1 MKRTVALIILD
12 GYGIGKNEPANAV
25 LGARKPNLD
34 RIFACNPTT
43 SISASGLDVGLP
55 EGQMGN
61 SEVGHLNIGAGRIVY
76 QELTR
81 IGKAIQD
88 GDFFENREFLQAIDF
103 VKHNCKESEK
113 KGDKP
118 CNKLHLFG
126 LFSDGGVHS
135 HIDHLYAL
143 LRLAKK
149 QGLEEVYVHAFTDGR
164 DTSTTGGLTYL
175 KEFEKK
181 AKEIGIG
188 RIASVSGRYYAMDRD
203 KRWDRIEK
211 AYLILTEGS
220 TDVDAEL
227 PGGSEGIAH
236 YESATEIF
244 ERSYA
249 DGVTDE
255 FIVPTAV
262 YEKGSP
268 VALVEDGDAVIFY
281 NFRPDR
287 ARQISRAFL
296 DENFDGFE
304 RRKRDLYFVGMT
316 QYDATIDWIHTAYL
330 PQRLENTLGE
340 YASKLGMRQLRI
352 AETEKY
358 AHVTFF
364 FGGGV
369 EKSYE
374 GEERILVNSPKVA
387 TYDLKPEMSA
397 FEVTDRLIEQIEK
410 DCFDIIICNYA
421 NPDMV
426 GHTGVYEAAV
436 KAIEAVDTCI
446 GRVVEA
452 LEKIGAGYIITADHG
467 NSECMANPDGTPMTA
482 HTTNLVP
489 LVIGGCG
496 DLPLR
501 EGGVLSDIA
510 PTILDL
516 MRVEKP
522 LEMSGKSLVRKQ
534 NTPILSCG
542 IECPVR

>member
-12 GYGIGKNEPANAV
+12 GYGIGKNEPSNAV
-25 LGARKPNLD
+25 LGAKKPNLD
-34 RIFACNPTT
+34 RIFASNPAT

-81 IGKAIQD
+81 IGKAIRD
-88 GDFFENREFLQAIDF
+88 GDFFENPEFLGAIDF
-103 VKHNCKESEK
+103 VKQNRKTSAEK
-113 KGDKP
+113 GEAP
-118 CNKLHLFG
+118 FNKLHLFG

-143 LRLAKK
+143 LKLAKN

-164 DTSTTGGLTYL
+164 DTSTTGGLSYL
-175 KEFEKK
+175 REFEKQ

-211 AYLILTEGS
+211 AYRVMTEGS
-220 TDVDAEL
+220 PSCGAADL
-227 PGGSEGIAH
+227 PPCP
-236 YESATEIF
+236 ESAAEIF
-244 ERSYA
+244 EKSYA
-249 DGVTDE
+249 NGVTDE

-262 YEKGSP
+262 CEGGRP
-268 VALVEDGDAVIFY
+268 IALVEDGDAVIFY

-287 ARQISRAFL
+287 ARQISGAFL
-296 DENFDGFE
+296 DEHFEGFE
-304 RRKRDLYFVGMT
+304 RERRNLRFVGMT
-316 QYDATIDWIHTAYL
+316 QYDATIEGIHTAYL
-330 PQRLENTLGE
+330 PQTLENTLGE

-369 EKSYE
+369 EKPYE

-397 FEVTDRLIEQIEK
+397 FEVTDRLIEEIGK
-410 DCFDIIICNYA
+410 DRFDIIICNYA

-436 KAIEAVDTCI
+436 KAIEAVDTCV

-452 LEKIGAGYIITADHG
+452 LERVGAGYIITADHG

-501 EGGVLSDIA
+501 EGGILSDLA

-516 MRVEKP
+516 MRIEKP
-522 LEMSGKSLVRKQ
+522 VEMTGRSLIRRQ
-534 NTPILSCG
+534 NTPLLSCG